1 MKRILYIVLTL
12 VALAS
17 CQQHIQ
23 LGEQGSVLELDVV
36 RAETPVVV
44 SRAIDADLAITILDA
59 NGREYLHYP
68 AGTVPN
74 RIVLEPGT
82 FTVCAYTENQDT
94 WHTANEGKG
103 EPCCYASRQIVM
115 EYDHFVRLSMSVP
128 MTNYAVGLQ
137 LPEKF
142 DELFNAH
149 QLTLQS
155 GSREV
160 IILEGENAY
169 FSVSDGG
176 FTHVLSAINTDG
188 ITHSYSPKSFDD
200 VQSGKCYL
208 LNYSYGFD
216 NASQA
221 VQVEVFEKTMKE

>member
-1 MKRILYIVLTL
+1 MKRILYIVL
-12 VALAS
+12 ALIAFAS

-23 LGEQGSVLELDVV
+23 LGEQGCVLELDVV
-36 RAETPVVV
+36 RKETPVVV

-59 NGREYLHYP
+59 NGQEYLHYP

-82 FTVCAYTENQDT
+82 FTIVAYTENQDT

-103 EPCCYASRQIVM
+103 EACYFAIQQIVM
-115 EYDHFVRLSMSVP
+115 EYDHFIRLSMAVP

-137 LPEKF
+137 LPERF

-149 QLTLQS
+149 QLTLKS

-160 IILEGENAY
+160 IVQEGENVY

-176 FTHVLSAINTDG
+176 FTHALSVINTDG

-208 LNYSYGFD
+208 LSYSYGFD
-216 NASQA
+216 DAPLS
-221 VQVEVFEKTMKE
+221 VRMEVVGNSMRE